1 VYKKAKLVDVV
12 RISPEYL
19 TENLEETIYYTLWAK
34 LDGHLDKEIGKVVAV
49 TRVLSIGEGHILIGD
64 GAVYYE
70 VVFEAILFK
79 PEMQEVLD
87 GVVVEIVNFGAFVR
101 IGPID
106 ALIHVSQVTDDFM
119 SYDGKGERL
128 VGKENNRS
136 LDVGDRV
143 RARIIA
149 LSINEMDPEKNKI
162 ALTMR
167 QVGLGKME
175 WLEEARRREDAQRRS
190 QAPKAAS

>member
-1 VYKKAKLVDVV
+1 LYKMAKLVDVV
-12 RISPEYL
+12 RIPPENL
-19 TENLEETIYYTLWAK
+19 TEKLEETIYFTLWTK
-34 LDGHLDKEIGKVVAV
+34 LEGRLDKEMGKVVAV
-49 TRVLSIGEGHILIGD
+49 KRILSIGEGHILTGD

-70 VVFEAILFK
+70 VEFEAILFK
-79 PEMQEVLD
+79 PELQEVVD

-119 SYDGKGERL
+119 SYDSKGERL
-128 VGKENNRS
+128 VGKENNKS
-136 LDVGDRV
+136 LIVGDRV

-167 QVGLGKME
+167 QVGLGKLE
-175 WLEEARRREDAQRRS
+175 WLDEAYKQEKKSKDGS
-190 QAPKAAS
+190 